1 MFLANNEVLAKL
13 ASSKG
18 AFAELAE
25 LFATCAA
32 EERDK
37 AQSLAV
43 SSLLKSELVG
53 AAQRQLG
60 RSELMDELVEIF
72 NSYKGA

>member
-18 AFAELAE
+18 AFKELAE
-25 LFATCAA
+25 LFAACSA
-32 EERDK
+32 EEDELTR
-37 AQSLAV
+37 SLAV
-43 SSLLKSELVG
+43 SSLVKPELVG

-60 RSELMDELVEIF
+60 RSELLKELVDTF
-72 NSYKGA
+72 NSYL

>member
-18 AFAELAE
+18 AFTELAE

-37 AQSLAV
+37 TQSLAV
-43 SSLLKSELVG
+43 SSLLNPELVS

-60 RSELMDELVEIF
+60 RSEVLQEIVEIL
-72 NSYKGA
+72 NSYIGA

>member
-25 LFATCAA
+25 QFAICAA
-32 EERDK
+32 EENELTR
-37 AQSLAV
+37 SLAV
-43 SSLLKSELVG
+43 SSLVKPELVG